1 MRLAPVSVSRE
12 PTGSPMRL
20 ASLLTIL
27 WMGLALL
34 GGAASAG
41 PGVTLYD
48 LWLAPARYMVG
59 VGEPVVADLFR
70 GTGFE
75 GYPVGV
81 SITGLH
87 RFEILSGE
95 ARTGIETAPG
105 TRPAVQEAAPHEG
118 LAILVHESAGAV
130 AAWPEWSDFEHF
142 ARAGDFAWA
151 LEDHRDRGLPGT
163 GFRMACVHYAKA
175 LVAVGTG
182 EGKDHPVG
190 LEAEIVALANPYT
203 DDLSAG
209 IPVRVLYQGKPRRS
223 LRMMLDLRFPD
234 GTLSERVGWSDVDG
248 VLRLPHEPGAEY
260 LVKAVVLRPLAGNG
274 GGIDPVWETLW
285 TTLSFRAPG

>member
-1 MRLAPVSVSRE
+1 MRPAPVSVSRE

-20 ASLLTIL
+20 ASLLAIL
-27 WMGLALL
+27 WVGLAPL

-41 PGVTLYD
+41 PGTTLND
-48 LWLAPARYMVG
+48 LWIAPARYSVG
-59 VGEPVVADLFR
+59 AGEPVVADLIQ

-75 GYPVGV
+75 GHPVG
-81 SITGLH
+81 IFLTGLH
-87 RFEILSGE
+87 RLEILSGD
-95 ARTGIETAPG
+95 ARADIDAAPG
-105 TRPAVQEAAPHEG
+105 ARPAVSLPAPREG

-130 AAWPEWSDFEHF
+130 AAWPEWADFEQF

-151 LEDHRDRGLPGT
+151 LEDHRDRGLPET
-163 GFRMACVHYAKA
+163 GFRMACVHHAKA
-175 LVAVGTG
+175 LVAVGRG
-182 EGKDHPVG
+182 AGKDHPVG

-223 LRMMLDLRFPD
+223 MRMMLDLRLPD

-248 VLRLPHEPGAEY
+248 VLRLPHVPGAEY
-260 LVKAVVLRPLAGNG
+260 LVKAVVLRPLSGNG
-274 GGIDPVWETLW
+274 RGNDPVWETLW
-285 TTLSFRAPG
+285 TSLSFRAPG